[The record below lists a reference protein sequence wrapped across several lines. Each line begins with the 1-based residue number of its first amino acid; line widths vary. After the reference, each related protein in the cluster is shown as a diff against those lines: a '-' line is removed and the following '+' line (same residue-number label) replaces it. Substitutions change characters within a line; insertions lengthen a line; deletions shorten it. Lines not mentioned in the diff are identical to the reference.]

1 MWESPQ
7 WEKQDKQE
15 NEEERKEEEGEKEEE
30 EENPLQKNFVARRN
44 NFPLLCTALTKGGP
58 CQPKLMFFTQSG
70 QTNALQCYIAHFR
83 TCSHCSGYN

>member
-7 WEKQDKQE
+7 WEEQDKQE
-15 NEEERKEEEGEKEEE
+15 HEEEREEEEGEKEEE

-58 CQPKLMFFTQSG
+58 CRPKRMFFFTIGSI
-70 QTNALQCYIAHFR
+70 QCIAMLYCPFSYMFTLFR
-83 TCSHCSGYN
+83 V